1 MTRGINKGDLIVR
14 ICFEGEGTDGLGD
27 GAELFVDTCGV
38 SERVKQGRLSMI
50 DMPHYGN
57 HRGTLHK
64 YLLSLRLI
72 FNEFNFFIKFQSQ
85 SLYGILGEDL
95 KLVRVWFPTQ
105 QLLEALQ

>member
-1 MTRGINKGDLIVR
+1 
-14 ICFEGEGTDGLGD
+14 
-27 GAELFVDTCGV
+27 
-38 SERVKQGRLSMI
+38 MI

-57 HRGTLHK
+57 HWGTLHK

-72 FNEFNFFIKFQSQ
+72 FNEVNFLIKFQRH

-95 KLVRVWFPTQ
+95 ELVRVGLPTQ